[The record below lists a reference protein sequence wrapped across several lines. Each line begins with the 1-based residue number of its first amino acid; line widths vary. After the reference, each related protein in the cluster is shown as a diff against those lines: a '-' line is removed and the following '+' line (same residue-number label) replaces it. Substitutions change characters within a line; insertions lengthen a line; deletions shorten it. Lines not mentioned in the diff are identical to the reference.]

1 MIKFCA
7 FRRRSEAKAK
17 KGMSVTMD
25 NNQIVAQL
33 AANLAEATARNTASL
48 ITNKISAI
56 KAKKN
61 DKETIGELEE
71 IISELLSDKAEIQRI
86 AQSYEQELVS
96 QRITEKDI
104 KYITDNLLPI
114 LNKFIPNDK
123 KDDFEQ
129 IKSLLSVE
137 TLTIMQL
144 LGFNYKKAIG
154 EPLTNLLK
162 RVIESKMPSDVETNT
177 KFALKI
183 ADIATDENATNRY
196 LQLTGLNK

>member
-1 MIKFCA
+1 M
-7 FRRRSEAKAK
+7 E
-17 KGMSVTMD
+17 
-25 NNQIVAQL
+25 NNQIIAQL
-33 AANLAEATARNTASL
+33 AANLAEATARNTASF

-71 IISELLSDKAEIQRI
+71 IISELLSDKIEIQRI

-104 KYITDNLLPI
+104 KYITDDLLPI
-114 LNKFIPNDK
+114 LNKFIPDDK
-123 KDDFEQ
+123 KTDFEQ
-129 IKSLLSVE
+129 VKSLLSVE

-162 RVIESKMPSDVETNT
+162 RVIESKMPSDMETNA

-183 ADIATDENATNRY
+183 AEIATDEDSTKRY
-196 LQLTGLNK
+196 LQLTKLDK

>member
-1 MIKFCA
+1 
-7 FRRRSEAKAK
+7 
-17 KGMSVTMD
+17 MD
-25 NNQIVAQL
+25 SNQIIAQL
-33 AANLAEATARNTASL
+33 AVNLAEVATRNTASL
-48 ITNKISAI
+48 ITNKIAAI

-104 KYITDNLLPI
+104 KYITDNLIPI
-114 LNKFIPNDK
+114 INEFIPSDK
-123 KDDFEQ
+123 KDELNR
-129 IKSLLSVE
+129 IKPLLSVE

-162 RVIESKMPSDVETNT
+162 KYIETKMPNNVDHAEINS
-177 KFALKI
+177 KIMLKTM
-183 ADIATDENATNRY
+183 DIAFDENATNRY
-196 LQLTGLNK
+196 LLLTGQNKVKEKNIKP

>member
-1 MIKFCA
+1 M
-7 FRRRSEAKAK
+7 E
-17 KGMSVTMD
+17 
-25 NNQIVAQL
+25 NNQIIAKL
-33 AANLAEATARNTASL
+33 ATNLAEATARNTASF

-71 IISELLSDKAEIQRI
+71 IISELLSDKIEIQRI

-114 LNKFIPNDK
+114 LNKFIPDDK
-123 KDDFEQ
+123 KTDFEQ
-129 IKSLLSVE
+129 VKSLLSVE

-162 RVIESKMPSDVETNT
+162 RVIESKMPSDMETNA

-183 ADIATDENATNRY
+183 AEIATDEDSTKRY
-196 LQLTGLNK
+196 LQLTKLDK

>member
-1 MIKFCA
+1 
-7 FRRRSEAKAK
+7 
-17 KGMSVTMD
+17 MD
-25 NNQIVAQL
+25 SNQIIAQL
-33 AANLAEATARNTASL
+33 AVSLAEVATRNTASL
-48 ITNKISAI
+48 ITNKIAAI

-61 DKETIGELEE
+61 DKETISELEE

-104 KYITDNLLPI
+104 KYITDNLIPI
-114 LNKFIPNDK
+114 INEFIPSDK
-123 KDDFEQ
+123 KDELNQ
-129 IKSLLSVE
+129 IKPLLSVE

-162 RVIESKMPSDVETNT
+162 KYIETKMPNNVDHAEINSEIM
-177 KFALKI
+177 LKTM
-183 ADIATDENATNRY
+183 DIAFDENATNRY
-196 LQLTGLNK
+196 LLLTGQSKVKEEKNIKP

>member
-1 MIKFCA
+1 
-7 FRRRSEAKAK
+7 
-17 KGMSVTMD
+17 MD
-25 NNQIVAQL
+25 NNKIVAQL

-123 KDDFEQ
+123 KDDF
-129 IKSLLSVE
+129 KNS
-137 TLTIMQL
+137 
-144 LGFNYKKAIG
+144 
-154 EPLTNLLK
+154 
-162 RVIESKMPSDVETNT
+162 
-177 KFALKI
+177 
-183 ADIATDENATNRY
+183 RY
-196 LQLTGLNK
+196 CN

>member
-1 MIKFCA
+1 
-7 FRRRSEAKAK
+7 
-17 KGMSVTMD
+17 MD

-33 AANLAEATARNTASL
+33 AANLAEAIARNTASF

-61 DKETIGELEE
+61 DKETIDELEE
-71 IISELLSDKAEIQRI
+71 IISELLSDKIEIQRI

-114 LNKFIPNDK
+114 LNKFISDDK

-144 LGFNYKKAIG
+144 LGFNYKQAIG

-162 RVIESKMPSDVETNT
+162 RVIESKMPSDIETNT

-183 ADIATDENATNRY
+183 AEIATDENATNRY

>member
-1 MIKFCA
+1 MH
-7 FRRRSEAKAK
+7 
-17 KGMSVTMD
+17 
-25 NNQIVAQL
+25 
-33 AANLAEATARNTASL
+33 
-48 ITNKISAI
+48 

-183 ADIATDENATNRY
+183 ADIATDENSTNRY

>member
-1 MIKFCA
+1 
-7 FRRRSEAKAK
+7 
-17 KGMSVTMD
+17 MD
-25 NNQIVAQL
+25 SNQIIAQL
-33 AANLAEATARNTASL
+33 AVNLAEVATRNTASL
-48 ITNKISAI
+48 ITNKIAAI

-104 KYITDNLLPI
+104 KYITDNLIPI
-114 LNKFIPNDK
+114 INEFIPSDK
-123 KDDFEQ
+123 KDELNR
-129 IKSLLSVE
+129 IKPLLSVE

-162 RVIESKMPSDVETNT
+162 KYIETKMLNNVDHAEINSKIM
-177 KFALKI
+177 LKTM
-183 ADIATDENATNRY
+183 DIAFDENATNRY
-196 LQLTGLNK
+196 LLLTGQNKVKEKNIKP

>member
-1 MIKFCA
+1 
-7 FRRRSEAKAK
+7 
-17 KGMSVTMD
+17 MD

-33 AANLAEATARNTASL
+33 AANLTEAIARNTAGL
-48 ITNKISAI
+48 ITKKISAI

-61 DKETIGELEE
+61 DKETIAELEG
-71 IISELLSDKAEIQRI
+71 IISELLLDKTEIQRI

-114 LNKFIPNDK
+114 LSKFIPSDK
-123 KDDFEQ
+123 KVDFEQ
-129 IKSLLSVE
+129 VKSLLSVE

-162 RVIESKMPSDVETNT
+162 SVIESKIPIDEEINT
-177 KFALKI
+177 KLALKI
-183 ADIATDENATNRY
+183 AEIAVDENIANRY
-196 LQLTGLNK
+196 SHLLGLVEKGER

>member
-1 MIKFCA
+1 
-7 FRRRSEAKAK
+7 
-17 KGMSVTMD
+17 MD
-25 NNQIVAQL
+25 SNQIIAQL
-33 AANLAEATARNTASL
+33 AVNLAEVATRNTASL
-48 ITNKISAI
+48 ITNKIAAI

-104 KYITDNLLPI
+104 KYITDNLIPI
-114 LNKFIPNDK
+114 INEFIQSDK
-123 KDDFEQ
+123 KDELNR
-129 IKSLLSVE
+129 IKPLLSVE

-162 RVIESKMPSDVETNT
+162 KYIETKMPNNVDHAEINS
-177 KFALKI
+177 KIMLKTM
-183 ADIATDENATNRY
+183 DIAFDENATNRY
-196 LQLTGLNK
+196 LLLTGQNKVKEKNIKP

>member
-1 MIKFCA
+1 
-7 FRRRSEAKAK
+7 
-17 KGMSVTMD
+17 MD
-25 NNQIVAQL
+25 SNQIIAQL
-33 AANLAEATARNTASL
+33 AVNLAEVVTRNTASL
-48 ITNKISAI
+48 ITNKIAEI

-104 KYITDNLLPI
+104 KYITDNLIPI
-114 LNKFIPNDK
+114 INEFIPSDK
-123 KDDFEQ
+123 KDELNQ
-129 IKSLLSVE
+129 IKPLLSVE

-162 RVIESKMPSDVETNT
+162 KYIETKMPNNVNHAEINS
-177 KFALKI
+177 KIMLKTM
-183 ADIATDENATNRY
+183 DIVFDENATNRY
-196 LQLTGLNK
+196 LLLTGQNKVKEKNIKP

>member
-1 MIKFCA
+1 
-7 FRRRSEAKAK
+7 
-17 KGMSVTMD
+17 MD
-25 NNQIVAQL
+25 SNQIIAQL
-33 AANLAEATARNTASL
+33 AVNLAEVATRNTASL
-48 ITNKISAI
+48 ITNKIAAI

-104 KYITDNLLPI
+104 KYITDNLIPI
-114 LNKFIPNDK
+114 INEFIPSDK
-123 KDDFEQ
+123 KDELNQ
-129 IKSLLSVE
+129 IKPLLSVE

-162 RVIESKMPSDVETNT
+162 KYIETKIPNNVDHAEINSKIM
-177 KFALKI
+177 LKTM
-183 ADIATDENATNRY
+183 DIAFDENATNRY
-196 LQLTGLNK
+196 LLLTGQSKVKEKNIKP

>member
-1 MIKFCA
+1 
-7 FRRRSEAKAK
+7 
-17 KGMSVTMD
+17 MD
-25 NNQIVAQL
+25 SNQIIAQL
-33 AANLAEATARNTASL
+33 AVNLAEVATRNTASL
-48 ITNKISAI
+48 ITNKIAAI

-104 KYITDNLLPI
+104 KYITDNLIPI
-114 LNKFIPNDK
+114 INEFIPSDK
-123 KDDFEQ
+123 KDELNQ
-129 IKSLLSVE
+129 IKPLLSVE

-162 RVIESKMPSDVETNT
+162 KYIETKIPNNVDRAEINSKIM
-177 KFALKI
+177 LKTM
-183 ADIATDENATNRY
+183 DIAFDENATNRY
-196 LQLTGLNK
+196 LLLTGQSKAKEKNVKP

>member
-1 MIKFCA
+1 
-7 FRRRSEAKAK
+7 
-17 KGMSVTMD
+17 MD

-33 AANLAEATARNTASL
+33 AANLVEAATRNTASF
-48 ITNKISAI
+48 ITNKIATI

-61 DKETIGELEE
+61 DKEAISELEE

-114 LNKFIPNDK
+114 LNKFIPDDK

-162 RVIESKMPSDVETNT
+162 RIIESKMPSDIETNT

-183 ADIATDENATNRY
+183 AEIAKDEDATNRY

>member
-1 MIKFCA
+1 ML
-7 FRRRSEAKAK
+7 FRS
-17 KGMSVTMD
+17 
-25 NNQIVAQL
+25 
-33 AANLAEATARNTASL
+33 
-48 ITNKISAI
+48 
-56 KAKKN
+56 
-61 DKETIGELEE
+61 GELEE

-154 EPLTNLLK
+154 EPFTNLLK

>member
-1 MIKFCA
+1 M
-7 FRRRSEAKAK
+7 
-17 KGMSVTMD
+17 
-25 NNQIVAQL
+25 
-33 AANLAEATARNTASL
+33 
-48 ITNKISAI
+48 
-56 KAKKN
+56 
-61 DKETIGELEE
+61 
-71 IISELLSDKAEIQRI
+71 
-86 AQSYEQELVS
+86 
-96 QRITEKDI
+96 
-104 KYITDNLLPI
+104 PI

>member
-1 MIKFCA
+1 
-7 FRRRSEAKAK
+7 
-17 KGMSVTMD
+17 MD
-25 NNQIVAQL
+25 SNQIIAQL
-33 AANLAEATARNTASL
+33 AVNLAEVVTRNTASL
-48 ITNKISAI
+48 ITNKIAEI

-104 KYITDNLLPI
+104 KYITDNLIPI
-114 LNKFIPNDK
+114 INEFIPSDK
-123 KDDFEQ
+123 KDELNQ
-129 IKSLLSVE
+129 IKPLLSVE

-162 RVIESKMPSDVETNT
+162 KYIETKMPNNVDHAEINS
-177 KFALKI
+177 KIMLKTM
-183 ADIATDENATNRY
+183 DIVFDENATNRY
-196 LQLTGLNK
+196 LLLTGQNKVKEKNIKP

>member
-1 MIKFCA
+1 M
-7 FRRRSEAKAK
+7 
-17 KGMSVTMD
+17 
-25 NNQIVAQL
+25 
-33 AANLAEATARNTASL
+33 
-48 ITNKISAI
+48 
-56 KAKKN
+56 
-61 DKETIGELEE
+61 
-71 IISELLSDKAEIQRI
+71 SDKDEIQRI

>member
-1 MIKFCA
+1 M
-7 FRRRSEAKAK
+7 
-17 KGMSVTMD
+17 
-25 NNQIVAQL
+25 
-33 AANLAEATARNTASL
+33 
-48 ITNKISAI
+48 
-56 KAKKN
+56 
-61 DKETIGELEE
+61 
-71 IISELLSDKAEIQRI
+71 SDKAEIQRI